1 MYRYILIHNE
11 QTPLQS
17 IIWRE
22 NPKAN
27 IEEFEL
33 LTVTYGTIPASFL
46 ATRCLQQ
53 LAEVEKSNYP
63 KAAKVICNDF
73 YMDYLTENTEPEIIT
88 IKKELTELVAKGGF
102 ELHKWNT
109 NL

>member
-1 MYRYILIHNE
+1 MYRQILIHNE

-22 NPKAN
+22 IPEAN
-27 IEEFEL
+27 IKEFEL
-33 LTVTYGTIPASFL
+33 FTVTYGTKLASFL

-53 LAEVEKSNYP
+53 LVGVEKSNYP

-73 YMDYLTENTEPEIIT
+73 YMDDLLTGGNTESEIIT
-88 IKKELTELVAKGGF
+88 IKKELTEL
-102 ELHKWNT
+102 
-109 NL
+109 